1 MKQLFTSLIAIVFAN
16 TLFAQSSKKALTQL
30 DEYRVYINYM
40 LQNREKRGVKSN
52 SPIHMESLM
61 AQSTRDNTVDSLRDS
76 VRIFFGFVDTSMYD
90 YNTMIYPYNYP
101 YNTSPMFN
109 NDMGI
114 YTNPRVW
121 FTSYYHWTV
130 DPNTLE
136 YRFFQQESRQF
147 DWRKNLLMDTMLY
160 ADSSTIPNMTYFNTY
175 DASNKITAGY
185 AFTYQAGKADSLYK
199 QYFSYSGG
207 LLVKDSTYQL
217 VSATWH
223 LVSKTF
229 YTYNVSSDLVQID
242 NYANPIDSTFTKPLV
257 EWFQYTNTY
266 DGSHRMLTVYAKQND
281 GKTLAPYVAD
291 TFAYAGPQTFHTS
304 WKEYQYDGINK
315 YWAPIS
321 YMTKFLNL
329 SGLPDSINMMSFDS
343 LSNKWVPNIKYIAKY
358 DSLNNPD
365 SLLEYDYSYVSF
377 PSKPDFTT
385 RYYYNY
391 ILDPNGINN
400 LAGTNDNIKLYPDP
414 ASESITV
421 SGINNAGGNHVVCL
435 TLSDMQGRVYERQ
448 YANVKNGKI
457 DFNVSYLTHGSYLL
471 TIQDGAGIMLGR
483 KQFIKE

>member
-1 MKQLFTSLIAIVFAN
+1 MKQLFTLLILFVFAN
-16 TLFAQSSKKALTQL
+16 SLYAQSSKKTSTKL
-30 DEYRVYINYM
+30 DKHHAYINYM
-40 LQNREKRGVKSN
+40 LQNQEMQGARRY

-61 AQSTRDNTVDSLRDS
+61 AQSTRDNTLDSLRDS
-76 VRIFFGFVDTSMYD
+76 VRIFFGSIDTSMYD

-101 YNTSPMFN
+101 YSTSPMFN

-121 FTSYYHWTV
+121 FTSYYHWSI
-130 DPNTLE
+130 DPNTLN
-136 YRFFQQESRQF
+136 YGFFQHESRQF
-147 DWRKNLLMDTMLY
+147 NLQKNLLKDTMLY
-160 ADSSTIPNMTYFNTY
+160 TDSSSIPNMTYFNTY
-175 DASNKITAGY
+175 DLSNKITASY

-199 QYFSYSGG
+199 QFFSYSGG
-207 LLVKDSTYQL
+207 LLTKDSTYQL

-223 LVSKTF
+223 LISKTF

-242 NYANPIDSTFTKPLV
+242 NYANPIDSTYTKPLV
-257 EWFQYTNTY
+257 EWFQYVNTF
-266 DGSHRMLTVYAKQND
+266 DGSHRMLTVNAKQND

-315 YWAPIS
+315 YWAPMS

-329 SGLPDSINMMSFDS
+329 SGLPDSINMMGFDS
-343 LSNKWVPNIKYIAKY
+343 LSNQWVPNIKYIAKY

-365 SLLEYDYSYVSF
+365 SLLEYDYNYVNF
-377 PSKPDFTT
+377 PPTPDFTT

-391 ILDPNGINN
+391 IVDPNGVNN
-400 LAGTNDNIKLYPDP
+400 LAAINDNVKLYPDP
-414 ASESITV
+414 ATENITV
-421 SGINNAGGNHVVCL
+421 SGISAAKNAVHVTL
-435 TLSDMQGRVYERQ
+435 TDMLGRAFGQ
-448 YANVKNGKI
+448 QDMKVKNGKI
-457 DFNVSYLTHGSYLL
+457 NLPVSYLPDGQYLII
-471 TIQDGAGIMLGR
+471 IQDGAGAVLGR